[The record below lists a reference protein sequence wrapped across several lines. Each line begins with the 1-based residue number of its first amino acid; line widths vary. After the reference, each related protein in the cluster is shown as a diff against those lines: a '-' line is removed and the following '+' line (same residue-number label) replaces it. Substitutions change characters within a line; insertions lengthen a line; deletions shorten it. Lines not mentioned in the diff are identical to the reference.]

1 MDATWVGN
9 QARWKPVCWSAFH
22 QSVRTNNDVEGWHH
36 ALNSKAPQGN
46 LSLYK
51 LIPLLH
57 DQAKLVRIQMTLV
70 SERKLCRYQRK
81 RYKELHG
88 RLDKLWRKLDDK
100 EKTPMEVLEAAAH
113 LYGNL
118 PITDHRVE
126 NGSFQSHN

>member
-9 QARWKPVCWSAFH
+9 QAKWKPVSWSAFH

-81 RYKELHG
+81 RYQDVHG

-113 LYGNL
+113 LCGNL
-118 PITDHRVE
+118 PITDRWGE